1 MVKKSCINQFQ
12 SGIPGGLMALHAR
25 VSMLDSGK
33 DGRPLD
39 PPKDD
44 PPKDDPPADPPE
56 WVTTQLPQLS
66 PELVES
72 LATQVT
78 NSVLKQLAASGHN
91 PVDLK
96 MGHIAWQP
104 SWAERWW

>member
-56 WVTTQLPQLS
+56 
-66 PELVES
+66 
-72 LATQVT
+72 
-78 NSVLKQLAASGHN
+78 
-91 PVDLK
+91 
-96 MGHIAWQP
+96 
-104 SWAERWW
+104 